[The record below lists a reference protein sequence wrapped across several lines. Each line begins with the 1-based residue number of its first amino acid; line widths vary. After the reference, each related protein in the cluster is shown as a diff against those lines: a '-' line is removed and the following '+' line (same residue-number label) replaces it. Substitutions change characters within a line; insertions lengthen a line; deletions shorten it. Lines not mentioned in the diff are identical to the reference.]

1 MHASQSQ
8 PGGPGHHHPPA
19 FSKFNSLD
27 RRALARRHHGGARI
41 TVGVDSSSSNSD
53 QVKISPPQSL
63 QQQPTAVIRTSMNG
77 KIESSDNVK
86 DSSRSGINI
95 SGLPEPLFPRPGSS
109 TSVNNN
115 KKSSNG
121 SNNLYSSQESLS
133 AKPFVRSNAGTPQ
146 TFQAQTSSG
155 QTVISLTTGARTV
168 GSRRPSGDKTS
179 TFKSSNSNIYANMS
193 EIRHQQQQQSDQPV
207 RSSSSTFKPV
217 NSSPYIMTSSGTA
230 AADAAGSSSPPEVP
244 SAVAATAI
252 NSRNT
257 SGCFSAGSSGSSG
270 AGGGGGGSSSSGG
283 NNASPDSAVGGVVVG
298 GCIDSSES
306 MLKEKDNEIAYL
318 RSTIE
323 QNEQVIFTST
333 KVSAINVKC
342 M

>member
-1 MHASQSQ
+1 
-8 PGGPGHHHPPA
+8 
-19 FSKFNSLD
+19 
-27 RRALARRHHGGARI
+27 
-41 TVGVDSSSSNSD
+41 
-53 QVKISPPQSL
+53 
-63 QQQPTAVIRTSMNG
+63 MNG

-95 SGLPEPLFPRPGSS
+95 SGLPEPLFLRPGSS

-115 KKSSNG
+115 NNKKSSNSC

-146 TFQAQTSSG
+146 TFQTQTSSG
-155 QTVISLTTGARTV
+155 QTVISLTTNGPGARTV

-193 EIRHQQQQQSDQPV
+193 EIRHQQQQQSDPV
-207 RSSSSTFKPV
+207 RSSSTFKPV

-230 AADAAGSSSPPEVP
+230 AADAAGSSSPP
-244 SAVAATAI
+244 AATAI

-270 AGGGGGGSSSSGG
+270 AGGGGVGGSSSGG

-306 MLKEKDNEIAYL
+306 MLKEKDNDIAYL

-323 QNEQVIFTST
+323 QNEQVH
-333 KVSAINVKC
+333 INDEIC
-342 M
+342 SFLSYCQLSYFLQSRGTYNNCRRLQLFLDILLTWDLYELYDIYYHC